1 MCHWKLSNAVIWHMK
16 ENFETVVFL
25 LAVTTHLDT
34 NCLQLQISELKC
46 QRMAACGGGNVS
58 KLNMNI
64 HWQSCIKE
72 DLWLAYSFIKT
83 ETMHRHWKF
92 GRNEVSSPEHLQEY
106 YKCDTTLNFFLLPRY
121 YVTYAYSNHLEA
133 PV

>member
-1 MCHWKLSNAVIWHMK
+1 MK

-64 HWQSCIKE
+64 H
-72 DLWLAYSFIKT
+72 
-83 ETMHRHWKF
+83 
-92 GRNEVSSPEHLQEY
+92 
-106 YKCDTTLNFFLLPRY
+106 
-121 YVTYAYSNHLEA
+121 
-133 PV
+133 